1 MSETT
6 IRTIYDSDGNIIP
19 KYAEILEKNIGLN
32 ADQMDRIK
40 NHKTTTTFAGYEN
53 GKEQLP
59 RVLGQTISNVYSLL
73 MNRIN
78 NVLSSVTD
86 TTNINWINILDRP
99 SKISD
104 FKDDLSEKGYVKKE
118 YVDKEI
124 DKLKADIVLSGGTV
138 NGFSGVTIYANNG
151 LTVNGSGYAK
161 GLFFNIGVD
170 SPYRIP
176 TRDELKNI
184 GSGGRDTYLTYDY
197 NTESLVSEYNFINKG
212 TFEIKKALTLL
223 DALKFSDVIE
233 TVEEITDSDG
243 NVTTAL
249 TKDVKTNTLSLS
261 GRTGILYYD
270 GIFKTSG
277 LQICDKITFLATS
290 GTTTQALDNGNVTTG
305 PTEDIKT
312 NILSL
317 SGGTDILYY
326 DGIFKTSGLQIC
338 DKVVFLT
345 TSGTTDQMLALSGDD
360 KTLVYNGTID
370 AKLEWNNILNKPEWA
385 VDDITWDI
393 IKNKPLWIGDVK
405 PKYTYDEVGA
415 VSSAI
420 TINGSALTKNLTIE
434 TGSSSAI
441 TNETYTLSVT
451 GGTIGGNLQLK
462 TGIDY
467 GTKIIFGD
475 GEYVYLHEDV
485 DDHLKIHARKGIELG
500 YVEKMFMRSG
510 STSNNFFTYD
520 YTNGA
525 LKYDGNLYVTGGLSA
540 LGIKSDINGNAVVS
554 GLTATAIT
562 TSRLNVIN
570 NGRISFSNSG
580 YIEWS
585 SASGGTVSISGKDF
599 APPLVIDGQGV
610 TIEYLTI
617 NGTDIIAK
625 NSNKDYVNLYKCIK
639 AIKDA
644 ITGNTMYSNAV
655 TNMRDDENL
664 KKLI

>member
-1 MSETT
+1 MSKTT
-6 IRTIYDSDGNIIP
+6 IKTIYDSNGNIKP
-19 KYAEILEKNIGLN
+19 EYAEILEKNIGLN

-40 NHKTTTTFAGYEN
+40 NRKMTTAFAGYEN

-78 NVLSSVTD
+78 NVLGSVTD

-99 SKISD
+99 SKMSD
-104 FKDDLSEKGYVKKE
+104 FKDDLSEKGYVKKD

-124 DKLKADIVLSGGTV
+124 DKLKANLVLSDGMI
-138 NGFSGVTIYANNG
+138 NGFSGVTIYATNG
-151 LTVNGSGYAK
+151 LTVNGSGTAK
-161 GLFFNIGVD
+161 GLFFNIGV
-170 SPYRIP
+170 SSSYKIP
-176 TRDELKNI
+176 TKDELNNL
-184 GSGGRDTYLTYDY
+184 GSGGYDH
-197 NTESLVSEYNFINKG
+197 N
-212 TFEIKKALTLL
+212 
-223 DALKFSDVIE
+223 
-233 TVEEITDSDG
+233 TDSGG
-243 NVTTAL
+243 NVPRAL

-261 GRTGILYYD
+261 GRT
-270 GIFKTSG
+270 
-277 LQICDKITFLATS
+277 
-290 GTTTQALDNGNVTTG
+290 
-305 PTEDIKT
+305 
-312 NILSL
+312 
-317 SGGTDILYY
+317 DIL
-326 DGIFKTSGLQIC
+326 C

-345 TSGTTDQMLALSGDD
+345 TSGTTDQTLALSGDD

-370 AKLEWNNILNKPEWA
+370 AKLEWKNILKKPKWA
-385 VDDITWDI
+385 VGDITWDI
-393 IKNKPLWIGDVK
+393 IKNKPSWIGDTK
-405 PKYTYDEVGA
+405 PTYTYDEVGA
-415 VSSAI
+415 VSSAV

-451 GGTIGGNLQLK
+451 GGTIGGNLRLK
-462 TGIDY
+462 TDIDHD
-467 GTKIIFGD
+467 TKIIFGD

-485 DDHLKIHARKGIELG
+485 DDHLKIHARKGIELS
-500 YVEKMFMRSG
+500 YIEKMFMCSG

-540 LGIKSDINGNAVVS
+540 LGIKSDVNGNAVVS

-562 TSRLNVIN
+562 TSRLNIIN

-580 YIEWS
+580 YLEWS
-585 SASGGTVSISGKDF
+585 SASGGTISISGQDF
-599 APPLVIDGQGV
+599 TPPLVIDGQGV
-610 TIEYLTI
+610 TIENLII
-617 NGTDIIAK
+617 NGTDIVAK

-644 ITGNTMYSNAV
+644 LTGNTVYSDAI
-655 TNMRDDENL
+655 TNMMDDENL

>member
-1 MSETT
+1 MSKTT
-6 IRTIYDSDGNIIP
+6 IRTIYDSNGNIKP
-19 KYAEILEKNIGLN
+19 EYAEILEKNIGLN

-40 NHKTTTTFAGYEN
+40 NRKMTTTFAGYEN

-86 TTNINWINILDRP
+86 TTNINWNNILDRP
-99 SKISD
+99 SKMSD
-104 FKDDLSEKGYVKKE
+104 FKDDLSEKGYVKKD

-124 DKLKADIVLSGGTV
+124 DKLKANIVLSGGMV
-138 NGFSGVTIYANNG
+138 NGFSGVTIYATNG
-151 LTVNGSGYAK
+151 LTVNGSGIAK
-161 GLFFNIGVD
+161 GLFFNIGV
-170 SPYRIP
+170 SPSYKIP
-176 TRDELKNI
+176 TKDELKNL
-184 GSGGRDTYLTYDY
+184 GSGGYDH
-197 NTESLVSEYNFINKG
+197 N
-212 TFEIKKALTLL
+212 
-223 DALKFSDVIE
+223 
-233 TVEEITDSDG
+233 TDSGG
-243 NVTTAL
+243 NVPRAL

-261 GRTGILYYD
+261 GRT
-270 GIFKTSG
+270 
-277 LQICDKITFLATS
+277 
-290 GTTTQALDNGNVTTG
+290 
-305 PTEDIKT
+305 
-312 NILSL
+312 
-317 SGGTDILYY
+317 DIL
-326 DGIFKTSGLQIC
+326 C

-345 TSGTTDQMLALSGDD
+345 TSGTTNQTLALSGDD

-370 AKLEWNNILNKPEWA
+370 AKLEWKNILKKPKWA
-385 VDDITWDI
+385 VGDITWDI
-393 IKNKPLWIGDVK
+393 IKNKPSWIGDTK
-405 PKYTYDEVGA
+405 PTYTYDEVGA

-462 TGIDY
+462 TDIDY
-467 GTKIIFGD
+467 DTKIIFGN
-475 GEYVYLHEDV
+475 GEHVYLHEDA
-485 DDHLKIHARKGIELG
+485 DDHLKIHARKGIELS
-500 YVEKMFMRSG
+500 YIEKMFMCSG

-540 LGIKSDINGNAVVS
+540 LGIKSDVNGNAVVS

-562 TSRLNVIN
+562 TSRLNIIN

-580 YIEWS
+580 YLEWS
-585 SASGGTVSISGKDF
+585 SASGGTISISGQDF
-599 APPLVIDGQGV
+599 TPPIVIDGQGV
-610 TIEYLTI
+610 TIENLII
-617 NGTDIIAK
+617 NGTDIVAK

-644 ITGNTMYSNAV
+644 ITGNTMYSNAI
-655 TNMRDDENL
+655 TNMMDDENL

>member
-1 MSETT
+1 MSKTT
-6 IRTIYDSDGNIIP
+6 IKTIYDSNGNIKP
-19 KYAEILEKNIGLN
+19 EYAEILEKNIGLN

-40 NHKTTTTFAGYEN
+40 NRKMTTTFAGYEN

-99 SKISD
+99 SKMSD
-104 FKDDLSEKGYVKKE
+104 FKDDLSEKGYVKKD

-124 DKLKADIVLSGGTV
+124 DKLKANIVLSGGTV
-138 NGFSGVTIYANNG
+138 NGFNGVTIYANNG
-151 LTVNGSGYAK
+151 LTVNGSGSAK
-161 GLFFNIGVD
+161 GLFFNIDVN
-170 SPYRIP
+170 SSYKIP
-176 TRDELKNI
+176 TKDELKNL
-184 GSGGRDTYLTYDY
+184 GSGGNTYLTYDHS
-197 NTESLVSEYNFINKG
+197 TESLVSEYNFINNG

-223 DALKFSDVIE
+223 DALKFSKVFYTPE
-233 TVEEITDSDG
+233 KITDSGG
-243 NVTTAL
+243 NVTMVL
-249 TKDVKTNTLSLS
+249 TKHVKTNTLSLS
-261 GRTGILYYD
+261 GITG
-270 GIFKTSG
+270 
-277 LQICDKITFLATS
+277 
-290 GTTTQALDNGNVTTG
+290 TG
-305 PTEDIKT
+305 
-312 NILSL
+312 
-317 SGGTDILYY
+317 ILYY

-345 TSGTTDQMLALSGDD
+345 TSGTTDQTLALSGDD

-370 AKLEWNNILNKPEWA
+370 AKLEWKNILKKPKWTIG
-385 VDDITWDI
+385 DLTWGI
-393 IKNKPLWIGDVK
+393 IKDKPSWIGDTK
-405 PKYTYDEVGA
+405 PTYTYDEVGA

-451 GGTIGGNLQLK
+451 GGTIGGNLRLK
-462 TGIDY
+462 TDIDHD
-467 GTKIIFGD
+467 TKIIFGD

-485 DDHLKIHARKGIELG
+485 DDHLKIHARKGIELS
-500 YVEKMFMRSG
+500 YIEKMFMCSG

-540 LGIKSDINGNAVVS
+540 LGIKSDVNGNAVVS

-562 TSRLNVIN
+562 TSRLNIVN

-580 YIEWS
+580 YLEWS
-585 SASGGTVSISGKDF
+585 SESGGTISISGQDF
-599 APPLVIDGQGV
+599 THPLVIDGQGV
-610 TIEYLTI
+610 TIENLII
-617 NGTDIIAK
+617 NGTDIVAK

-644 ITGNTMYSNAV
+644 ITGNTMYSNAI
-655 TNMRDDENL
+655 TNMMDDENL